1 MVCRS
6 IARWEAVLVF
16 KIEEGGWVDGLDS
29 GLAIGEFV
37 CKSRRNVARRIDK
50 LARGE
55 DLES

>member
-1 MVCRS
+1 M
-6 IARWEAVLVF
+6 F
-16 KIEEGGWVDGLDS
+16 KIEEGGWVDRLDS